1 MAIQVPKGVTQ
12 LHTDRREASWILIL
26 MICAKVFF
34 SDIMIFVHTSG
45 TAAHFQAIWCI
56 AIEWVMFFL
65 IYRLFKK
72 AGGRDIFES
81 IRISFGKTGLIICG
95 LLLFTLQILNL
106 GTILKIYSE
115 TMSSLTLTTAPIWF
129 LAGFIVF
136 CMVFCAYSKP
146 RGLMGVCSAFG
157 IFILILFFMILF
169 LDLSHYDVTNIFPIL
184 GNGWENVFMGIKG
197 VSLFNDIF
205 FVYYLS
211 EGFSDKDSVKKVG
224 IATLSVT
231 SFITLISTLCY
242 TFAVPYPLS
251 KKFYMPIFQI
261 SSDITADVVIQR
273 AEALFIVMWILSIF
287 IYMSAHFYFLTVTYQ
302 KTFSSSDRKAI
313 VPISILII
321 VLISSLY
328 QNINQAS
335 PVLSIIKDITAVSFV
350 IIPVFSFGVDAIKKK
365 REDIRD

>member
-1 MAIQVPKGVTQ
+1 MTQ
-12 LHTDRREASWILIL
+12 LHTDRREASWLLIL

-34 SDIMIFVHTSG
+34 TDIMIFIHTSG
-45 TAAHFQAIWCI
+45 TAAYLQAIWCI
-56 AIEWVMFFL
+56 VIEWVLFFV
-65 IYRLFKK
+65 IYRLFKLCK
-72 AGGRDIFES
+72 GNDIFECTKL
-81 IRISFGKTGLIICG
+81 SFGKSGLIIFG

-106 GTILKIYSE
+106 GTILKMYSE
-115 TMSSLTLTTAPIWF
+115 TLSSLTLTTAPIWF
-129 LAGFIVF
+129 LTGFIVL
-136 CMVFCAYSKP
+136 CMVFSAYSNS
-146 RGLMGVCSAFG
+146 RGLMGVCTAFG

-169 LDLSHYDVTNIFPIL
+169 LDMSHYDVTNIFPVL
-184 GNGWENVFMGIKG
+184 GNGWEDIFMGIKG

-205 FVYYLS
+205 FIYYLS
-211 EGFSDKDSVKKVG
+211 EGFKDKASVKKVG

-273 AEALFIVMWILSIF
+273 AEALFLVMWILSIF

-302 KTFSSSDRKAI
+302 KSFSSSDRKGI

-321 VLISSLY
+321 ILISSIY

-335 PVLSIIKDITAVSFV
+335 PVLSIIKDITTISFV
-350 IIPVFSFGVDAIKKK
+350 IIPLMSFGVGAIKKK